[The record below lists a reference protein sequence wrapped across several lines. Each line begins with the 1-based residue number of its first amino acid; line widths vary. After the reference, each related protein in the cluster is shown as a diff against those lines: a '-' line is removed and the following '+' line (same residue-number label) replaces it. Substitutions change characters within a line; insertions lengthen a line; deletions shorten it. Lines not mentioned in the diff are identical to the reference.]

1 MKKKDFIKDIYKDK
15 RTVFNFRE
23 IAMLLNE
30 TDASRLRQKINY
42 YVKTN
47 AIINIRRGIYAKENY
62 DAEELACRIFTPA
75 YLSLEYVLQ
84 KAGVIFQYSEKLTV
98 ISYLSRT
105 IVADNHTISCQK
117 IKNDIL
123 VNPAGI
129 IRRDTGINVAS
140 PERALLDML
149 YLNKEY
155 YFDIIAGIDK
165 GKIIGLLPVYRS
177 KKLQLRAEKILDLH
191 NSNNA

>member
-1 MKKKDFIKDIYKDK
+1 MKKKDFIKEIYKDK
-15 RTVFNFRE
+15 RTLFTFKE
-23 IAMLLNE
+23 IAMLVNE
-30 TDASRLRQKINY
+30 TDASRLRQRINY

-47 AIINIRRGIYAKENY
+47 AIINIRRGIYAKEDYN
-62 DAEELACRIFTPA
+62 AEELACKIYTPA

-84 KAGVIFQYSEKLTV
+84 KAGVIFQYSEKLTA

-105 IVADNHTISCQK
+105 IVADKYNVSYQK

-129 IRRDTGINVAS
+129 IRQDNNINIAS
-140 PERALLDML
+140 TERALLDTL

-155 YFDIIAGIDK
+155 YFDVITGIDK
-165 GKIIGLLPVYRS
+165 RKIIELLTVYRS
-177 KKLQLRAEKILDLH
+177 KNLQIRAEKILDLKI
-191 NSNNA
+191 